1 MTLSPSSSAADVIAH
16 LQGLRNGE
24 NIAGMARFG
33 IATDHA
39 LGISTPDLRA
49 IARTIRRNHDR
60 ALALWESGI
69 REAQLLASY
78 TEELKRI
85 TPDQARLQAA
95 AFRSWEMVDSWS
107 DSFARAGLGPD
118 LIPEFIADDR
128 EFVRRTGFVMMAM
141 SAVHLKKMPDQALI
155 DWLPDIERH
164 SADPRNFVKKAV
176 NWALRQIGKR
186 NTACHGPALAL
197 AERLARSE
205 DSTARWIGKDAIRDL
220 TGPVARRKLRLD

>member
-1 MTLSPSSSAADVIAH
+1 MSLSPSSSAADVIAH
-16 LQGLRNGE
+16 LQGLRDGE

-33 IATDHA
+33 IVTDHA

-49 IARTIRRNHDR
+49 IARTIRRNHER
-60 ALALWESGI
+60 ALALFESGI

-78 TEELKRI
+78 TEELKKI
-85 TPDQARLQAA
+85 TPDQARAQAA
-95 AFRSWEMVDSWS
+95 RFCSWEMVDSWS

-118 LIPEFIADDR
+118 LIPEFIADNR

-141 SAVHLKKMPDQALI
+141 SAVHLKNMPDQALL

-164 SADPRNFVKKAV
+164 ATDPRNFVKKAV

-186 NTACHGPALAL
+186 NTACHGPSLAL
-197 AERLARSE
+197 AERLSRSP

-220 TGPVARRKLRLD
+220 TGPVALRKLGRG